1 MLMHDVR
8 KKNVRQL
15 VGEWLRR
22 IDIPMLFGLL
32 VLMAAS
38 LLILRSAANLAL
50 RCRYRCLTGHCRR
63 AAALH
68 PSPYRSRLLV
78 DPGIAVAGI
87 DHWYP

>member
-38 LLILRSAANLAL
+38 LLILRSAGSGDEDILMRQTL
-50 RCRYRCLTGHCRR
+50 RF
-63 AAALH
+63 AAAIGV
-68 PSPYRSRLLV
+68 LLA
-78 DPGIAVAGI
+78 DPGIAIAGV
-87 DHWYP
+87 DHRYPQ